1 MSLGI
6 NNNKFKF
13 LNLLSKKK
21 QTILKCNTNNKNNE
35 RLLKN
40 IQDTEKIK
48 LIKISQQKGNL
59 NDNNNTINKIDELF
73 NPESLDSLK
82 DDSLNIEQTEYQPIK
97 ISEEKN
103 EENKIKNKIC
113 MKYKKKNMNSNLTIN
128 LIKTNEQ
135 TERNINSKDKKDLFK
150 INDFNGNLLNKNN
163 SMINLKV
170 KNDKLTQEINKRLLI
185 EKTLKNKE
193 KELFEAN
200 MIIQRLKKEND
211 NLKKLTNFSENSLK
225 YNSLNLSKLLDEE
238 EIKKL
243 NEEIRILKNDQQNNK
258 NIIIEL
264 NSKIK
269 LLLEENNNLK
279 KLNTKKEKKK

>member
-113 MKYKKKNMNSNLTIN
+113 IKYKKKNMNSNLTIN

>member
-73 NPESLDSLK
+73 NPESLDSLE

>member
-1 MSLGI
+1 
-6 NNNKFKF
+6 
-13 LNLLSKKK
+13 
-21 QTILKCNTNNKNNE
+21 
-35 RLLKN
+35 
-40 IQDTEKIK
+40 
-48 LIKISQQKGNL
+48 
-59 NDNNNTINKIDELF
+59 
-73 NPESLDSLK
+73 
-82 DDSLNIEQTEYQPIK
+82 
-97 ISEEKN
+97 
-103 EENKIKNKIC
+103 
-113 MKYKKKNMNSNLTIN
+113 MNSNLTKN
-128 LIKTNEQ
+128 LIKKNKKNK
-135 TERNINSKDKKDLFK
+135 RNINSKDKKDLFK

>member
-21 QTILKCNTNNKNNE
+21 QTVLKCNTNNKNNE

-59 NDNNNTINKIDELF
+59 NNNNNTINKIDELF
-73 NPESLDSLK
+73 NPETLDDSLK
-82 DDSLNIEQTEYQPIK
+82 DDSLNIEQTEFQPIK

-103 EENKIKNKIC
+103 EENKIC
-113 MKYKKKNMNSNLTIN
+113 MKLSFNKKKNKNSNLMIK
-128 LIKTNEQ
+128 LIKNNEQ
-135 TERNINSKDKKDLFK
+135 TQRNINSKEKKDLFK

-163 SMINLKV
+163 SMINFKV
-170 KNDKLTQEINKRLLI
+170 KNNELTQEINKRLLI

-200 MIIQRLKKEND
+200 MMIQRLKKEND
-211 NLKKLTNFSENSLK
+211 NLKKLTSLSENSLK

-243 NEEIRILKNDQQNNK
+243 NEEIKILKNDQQNNK

-269 LLLEENNNLK
+269 LLKEENNNLK
-279 KLNTKKEKKK
+279 KLNIKKEKKK

>member
-21 QTILKCNTNNKNNE
+21 KKILKCNTNNKNNE

-103 EENKIKNKIC
+103 EENKIKSKIC

>member
-21 QTILKCNTNNKNNE
+21 QKILKYNTNNKNNE

-269 LLLEENNNLK
+269 LLKEENNNLK

>member
-1 MSLGI
+1 M
-6 NNNKFKF
+6 
-13 LNLLSKKK
+13 
-21 QTILKCNTNNKNNE
+21 
-35 RLLKN
+35 KN

-59 NDNNNTINKIDELF
+59 NNNNNTINKIDELF
-73 NPESLDSLK
+73 NPETLDDSLK
-82 DDSLNIEQTEYQPIK
+82 DDSLNIEQTEFQPIK

-103 EENKIKNKIC
+103 EENKIC
-113 MKYKKKNMNSNLTIN
+113 MKLSFNKKKNKNSNLMIK
-128 LIKTNEQ
+128 LIKNNEQ
-135 TERNINSKDKKDLFK
+135 TQRNINSKEKKDLFK

-163 SMINLKV
+163 SMINFKV
-170 KNDKLTQEINKRLLI
+170 KNNELTQEINKRLLI

-200 MIIQRLKKEND
+200 MMIQRLKKEND
-211 NLKKLTNFSENSLK
+211 NLKKLTSLSENSLK

-243 NEEIRILKNDQQNNK
+243 NEEIKILKNDQQNNK

-269 LLLEENNNLK
+269 LLKEENNNLK
-279 KLNTKKEKKK
+279 KLNIKKEKKK

>member
-97 ISEEKN
+97 KNEEKN

-269 LLLEENNNLK
+269 LLKEENNNLK

>member
-135 TERNINSKDKKDLFK
+135 AERNINSKDKKDLFK

-269 LLLEENNNLK
+269 LLKEENNNLK

>member
-1 MSLGI
+1 
-6 NNNKFKF
+6 
-13 LNLLSKKK
+13 
-21 QTILKCNTNNKNNE
+21 
-35 RLLKN
+35 
-40 IQDTEKIK
+40 
-48 LIKISQQKGNL
+48 
-59 NDNNNTINKIDELF
+59 
-73 NPESLDSLK
+73 
-82 DDSLNIEQTEYQPIK
+82 
-97 ISEEKN
+97 
-103 EENKIKNKIC
+103 
-113 MKYKKKNMNSNLTIN
+113 MNSNLTIN

-243 NEEIRILKNDQQNNK
+243 NEEIRILKNNQQNNK

>member
-1 MSLGI
+1 
-6 NNNKFKF
+6 
-13 LNLLSKKK
+13 
-21 QTILKCNTNNKNNE
+21 
-35 RLLKN
+35 
-40 IQDTEKIK
+40 
-48 LIKISQQKGNL
+48 
-59 NDNNNTINKIDELF
+59 
-73 NPESLDSLK
+73 
-82 DDSLNIEQTEYQPIK
+82 
-97 ISEEKN
+97 
-103 EENKIKNKIC
+103 
-113 MKYKKKNMNSNLTIN
+113 MNSNLTIN

-211 NLKKLTNFSENSLK
+211 NLKKLTSLSENSLK

>member
-40 IQDTEKIK
+40 IQDSEKIK

>member
-13 LNLLSKKK
+13 LNSLSKKK

-40 IQDTEKIK
+40 IQDSKKIK

-113 MKYKKKNMNSNLTIN
+113 MKYKKKNMNSNLKIN

>member
-13 LNLLSKKK
+13 LNSLSKKK

-40 IQDTEKIK
+40 IQDSKKIK

>member
-13 LNLLSKKK
+13 LNSLSKKK

-40 IQDTEKIK
+40 IQDSEKIK

>member
-1 MSLGI
+1 
-6 NNNKFKF
+6 
-13 LNLLSKKK
+13 
-21 QTILKCNTNNKNNE
+21 
-35 RLLKN
+35 
-40 IQDTEKIK
+40 
-48 LIKISQQKGNL
+48 
-59 NDNNNTINKIDELF
+59 
-73 NPESLDSLK
+73 
-82 DDSLNIEQTEYQPIK
+82 
-97 ISEEKN
+97 
-103 EENKIKNKIC
+103 
-113 MKYKKKNMNSNLTIN
+113 MNSNLTIN

>member
-1 MSLGI
+1 
-6 NNNKFKF
+6 
-13 LNLLSKKK
+13 
-21 QTILKCNTNNKNNE
+21 
-35 RLLKN
+35 
-40 IQDTEKIK
+40 
-48 LIKISQQKGNL
+48 
-59 NDNNNTINKIDELF
+59 
-73 NPESLDSLK
+73 
-82 DDSLNIEQTEYQPIK
+82 
-97 ISEEKN
+97 
-103 EENKIKNKIC
+103 

>member
-1 MSLGI
+1 MKGYWKI
-6 NNNKFKF
+6 FK
-13 LNLLSKKK
+13 
-21 QTILKCNTNNKNNE
+21 
-35 RLLKN
+35 
-40 IQDTEKIK
+40 IQKIK

-97 ISEEKN
+97 ISEEKMK
-103 EENKIKNKIC
+103 KIKSKI
-113 MKYKKKNMNSNLTIN
+113 KFAWNIKKNMNSNLTIN

-185 EKTLKNKE
+185 EKTLKKQR
-193 KELFEAN
+193 KR
-200 MIIQRLKKEND
+200 IIW
-211 NLKKLTNFSENSLK
+211 SK
-225 YNSLNLSKLLDEE
+225 YD
-238 EIKKL
+238 
-243 NEEIRILKNDQQNNK
+243 
-258 NIIIEL
+258 

-269 LLLEENNNLK
+269 K
-279 KLNTKKEKKK
+279 RKW

>member
-13 LNLLSKKK
+13 LNSLSKKK

-113 MKYKKKNMNSNLTIN
+113 IKYKKKNMNSNLRIN

>member
-113 MKYKKKNMNSNLTIN
+113 MKYKKKNMNSNLRIN

>member
-1 MSLGI
+1 
-6 NNNKFKF
+6 
-13 LNLLSKKK
+13 
-21 QTILKCNTNNKNNE
+21 
-35 RLLKN
+35 
-40 IQDTEKIK
+40 
-48 LIKISQQKGNL
+48 
-59 NDNNNTINKIDELF
+59 
-73 NPESLDSLK
+73 
-82 DDSLNIEQTEYQPIK
+82 
-97 ISEEKN
+97 
-103 EENKIKNKIC
+103 
-113 MKYKKKNMNSNLTIN
+113 MNSNLTIN
-128 LIKTNEQ
+128 LIKTNKQ

-225 YNSLNLSKLLDEE
+225 YNSLNLSKLLDKE

>member
-200 MIIQRLKKEND
+200 IIIQRLKKEND

-243 NEEIRILKNDQQNNK
+243 NEEIRILKNNQQNNK

-264 NSKIK
+264 ISKIK
-269 LLLEENNNLK
+269 LLKEENNNLK

>member
-1 MSLGI
+1 MKKRKKRKKLKKWIDQDHYVKLNQHLKI
-6 NNNKFKF
+6 N
-13 LNLLSKKK
+13 
-21 QTILKCNTNNKNNE
+21 LK
-35 RLLKN
+35 
-40 IQDTEKIK
+40 I
-48 LIKISQQKGNL
+48 
-59 NDNNNTINKIDELF
+59 
-73 NPESLDSLK
+73 
-82 DDSLNIEQTEYQPIK
+82 NIEQTEYQPIK

-200 MIIQRLKKEND
+200 MIIQRLKK
-211 NLKKLTNFSENSLK
+211 
-225 YNSLNLSKLLDEE
+225 
-238 EIKKL
+238 
-243 NEEIRILKNDQQNNK
+243 QN
-258 NIIIEL
+258 
-264 NSKIK
+264 
-269 LLLEENNNLK
+269 
-279 KLNTKKEKKK
+279 

>member
-40 IQDTEKIK
+40 IQDSKKIK

>member
-40 IQDTEKIK
+40 IQDSKKIK

-258 NIIIEL
+258 NIIIKL

>member
-1 MSLGI
+1 M
-6 NNNKFKF
+6 
-13 LNLLSKKK
+13 
-21 QTILKCNTNNKNNE
+21 
-35 RLLKN
+35 KN

>member
-1 MSLGI
+1 
-6 NNNKFKF
+6 
-13 LNLLSKKK
+13 
-21 QTILKCNTNNKNNE
+21 
-35 RLLKN
+35 LKN
-40 IQDTEKIK
+40 IHDTEKIK

-113 MKYKKKNMNSNLTIN
+113 MKYKKKNMNSNLRIN

-243 NEEIRILKNDQQNNK
+243 NEEIRILKNNQQNNK